1 MFATRTAH
9 ILVVEDHD
17 FMRRSYKTFFQL
29 EDDIEVEW
37 MVETGGEAQEVLRDN
52 RPDLAVVDMDLPDM
66 DGSDVIRTCR
76 EADPPI
82 PALVVS
88 GHNQTEVINR
98 ALEAGAQGYVIKGN
112 AQHIVEGVKAVLRG
126 ERFLSDN
133 LPDDIID
140 SDPW

>member
-1 MFATRTAH
+1 MFATRTAR

-76 EADPPI
+76 EAEPSI

-88 GHNQTEVINR
+88 GHNQTEVVNR
-98 ALEAGAQGYVIKGN
+98 ALKAGAQGYVIKGN

-140 SDPW
+140 SDP

>member
-1 MFATRTAH
+1 MFATRTAR

-37 MVETGGEAQEVLRDN
+37 MVATGGEAQDVLRDN
-52 RPDLAVVDMDLPDM
+52 RPDLAVIDMDLPDM

-76 EADPPI
+76 EAEPPI

-88 GHNQTEVINR
+88 GHNQKEVINR

-112 AQHIVEGVKAVLRG
+112 ARHIVEGVKAVLRG

-133 LPDDIID
+133 LPDDIIN

>member
-1 MFATRTAH
+1 MFATRTAR

-37 MVETGGEAQEVLRDN
+37 MVATGAEAQAVLRDN

-66 DGSDVIRTCR
+66 DGSDVIQTCR
-76 EADPPI
+76 SVDPAI

-98 ALEAGAQGYVIKGN
+98 ALTAGAQGYVIKGN

-126 ERFLSDN
+126 ERFLGEN
-133 LPDDIID
+133 LPDDIVDLD
-140 SDPW
+140 S

>member
-1 MFATRTAH
+1 
-9 ILVVEDHD
+9 
-17 FMRRSYKTFFQL
+17 
-29 EDDIEVEW
+29 
-37 MVETGGEAQEVLRDN
+37 
-52 RPDLAVVDMDLPDM
+52 M

-76 EADPPI
+76 EADPAI

-98 ALEAGAQGYVIKGN
+98 ALKAGAQGYVIKGN

>member
-1 MFATRTAH
+1 MFATRTAR

-37 MVETGGEAQEVLRDN
+37 MVETGGEAQEVLREN
-52 RPDLAVVDMDLPDM
+52 QPDLAVVDMDLPDM

-76 EADPPI
+76 EADPAI

-98 ALEAGAQGYVIKGN
+98 ALTAGAQGYVIKGN

>member
-1 MFATRTAH
+1 MFATRTAR

-37 MVETGGEAQEVLRDN
+37 MVATGGEAQDVLRDN
-52 RPDLAVVDMDLPDM
+52 RPDLAVIDMDLPDM

-76 EADPPI
+76 EAEPPI

-88 GHNQTEVINR
+88 GHNQKEVINR

-112 AQHIVEGVKAVLRG
+112 ARHIVEGVKAVLRG

-133 LPDDIID
+133 LPDDILN
-140 SDPW
+140 SDLW

>member
-1 MFATRTAH
+1 
-9 ILVVEDHD
+9 
-17 FMRRSYKTFFQL
+17 MRRSYKTFFQL

-37 MVETGGEAQEVLRDN
+37 MVATGGEAQDVLRDN
-52 RPDLAVVDMDLPDM
+52 RPDLAVIDMDLPDM

-76 EADPPI
+76 EAEPPI

-88 GHNQTEVINR
+88 GHNQKEVINR

-112 AQHIVEGVKAVLRG
+112 ARHIVEGVKAVLRG

-133 LPDDIID
+133 LPDDIIN

>member
-1 MFATRTAH
+1 
-9 ILVVEDHD
+9 
-17 FMRRSYKTFFQL
+17 MRRSYKTFFQL

-37 MVETGGEAQEVLRDN
+37 MVATGGEAQDVLRDN
-52 RPDLAVVDMDLPDM
+52 RPDLAVIDMDLPDM

-76 EADPPI
+76 EAEPPI

-88 GHNQTEVINR
+88 GHNQKEVINR

-112 AQHIVEGVKAVLRG
+112 ARHIVEGVKAVLRG

-133 LPDDIID
+133 LPDDILN
-140 SDPW
+140 SDLW

>member
-1 MFATRTAH
+1 MFATRTAR

-37 MVETGGEAQEVLRDN
+37 MVETGGEAQEVLREN
-52 RPDLAVVDMDLPDM
+52 QPDLAVVDMDLPDM

-76 EADPPI
+76 DADPAI

-98 ALEAGAQGYVIKGN
+98 ALTAGAQGYVIKGN